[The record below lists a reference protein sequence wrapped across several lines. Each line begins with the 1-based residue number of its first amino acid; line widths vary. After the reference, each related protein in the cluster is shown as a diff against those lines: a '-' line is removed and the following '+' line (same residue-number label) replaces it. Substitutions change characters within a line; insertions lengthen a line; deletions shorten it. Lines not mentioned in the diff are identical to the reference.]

1 MRQGDETLMATDK
14 IDYARL
20 RDESSRPLFIGGRE
34 DAYTQTF
41 KIEVNGTSS
50 IRKFGYMLER
60 NRWLPFGFV
69 SQTGEK

>member
-1 MRQGDETLMATDK
+1 MATDK

-20 RDESSRPLFIGGRE
+20 RDERSRPLLIGGKE

-41 KIEVNGTSS
+41 KIEADGTSS
-50 IRKFGYMLER
+50 VRKFGYKLTR

-69 SQTGEK
+69 SQTGENR